1 MNALDLV
8 TVTTNTMSS
17 KEVAE
22 LVESRHDSVKRA
34 IERLSTPQLNEDG
47 SVKRKAVIV
56 RPPMVDEQ
64 FADTMGRIR
73 TESVYQLKERDSY
86 IVVAQ
91 LCPEFTAKLV
101 DYWQATKNAFEGLP
115 TIQKQEQALR
125 LTPYAVAAAKSY
137 GFEGNQATISA
148 DRAVKT
154 MTGVS
159 PLALM
164 GAELKKEVQALNL
177 TPTEIGKQLSP
188 PISAIKVN
196 KRLEALG
203 YQEKLG
209 DSWVPTQKGKPYAVF
224 IDTGK
229 KHSDGTPITQLKWFD
244 TILENL

>member
-125 LTPYAVAAAKSY
+125 LTPYAVA
-137 GFEGNQATISA
+137 
-148 DRAVKT
+148 
-154 MTGVS
+154 
-159 PLALM
+159 
-164 GAELKKEVQALNL
+164 
-177 TPTEIGKQLSP
+177 
-188 PISAIKVN
+188 
-196 KRLEALG
+196 
-203 YQEKLG
+203 
-209 DSWVPTQKGKPYAVF
+209 
-224 IDTGK
+224 
-229 KHSDGTPITQLKWFD
+229 
-244 TILENL
+244 

>member
-91 LCPEFTAKLV
+91 HYLRKPLKDYSPCKRAFLFVFCLCCVTLCK
-101 DYWQATKNAFEGLP
+101 AT
-115 TIQKQEQALR
+115 
-125 LTPYAVAAAKSY
+125 
-137 GFEGNQATISA
+137 
-148 DRAVKT
+148 
-154 MTGVS
+154 
-159 PLALM
+159 
-164 GAELKKEVQALNL
+164 
-177 TPTEIGKQLSP
+177 
-188 PISAIKVN
+188 
-196 KRLEALG
+196 
-203 YQEKLG
+203 
-209 DSWVPTQKGKPYAVF
+209 
-224 IDTGK
+224 
-229 KHSDGTPITQLKWFD
+229 
-244 TILENL
+244 